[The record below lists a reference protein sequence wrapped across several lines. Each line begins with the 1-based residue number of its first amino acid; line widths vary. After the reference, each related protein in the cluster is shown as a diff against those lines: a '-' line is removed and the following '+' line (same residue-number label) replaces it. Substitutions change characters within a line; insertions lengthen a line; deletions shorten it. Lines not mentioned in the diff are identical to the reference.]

1 MSSVCRKGRAPNL
14 HSHLCA
20 TKGLRAPGATL
31 LWDAIHRLAS
41 GIWCLAGDERS
52 GVDFEGGK
60 EWGSSI
66 LFQPLGFSNDRYFF
80 IYSALGLKSCS

>member
-31 LWDAIHRLAS
+31 LLDAIHRLAS
-41 GIWCLAGDERS
+41 GIWRLAGDERS
-52 GVDFEGGK
+52 GAGGGGG
-60 EWGSSI
+60 WI
-66 LFQPLGFSNDRYFF
+66 LKVGRSGGALYFSNLLAYRMTDTSLFTV
-80 IYSALGLKSCS
+80 L

>member
-31 LWDAIHRLAS
+31 LRDAIHRLAS
-41 GIWCLAGDERS
+41 GIGAWLGMRDRGRGAGGWILKVGRS
-52 GVDFEGGK
+52 GGA
-60 EWGSSI
+60 
-66 LFQPLGFSNDRYFF
+66 LYFSNLLAYRMTDTSLFTV
-80 IYSALGLKSCS
+80 L